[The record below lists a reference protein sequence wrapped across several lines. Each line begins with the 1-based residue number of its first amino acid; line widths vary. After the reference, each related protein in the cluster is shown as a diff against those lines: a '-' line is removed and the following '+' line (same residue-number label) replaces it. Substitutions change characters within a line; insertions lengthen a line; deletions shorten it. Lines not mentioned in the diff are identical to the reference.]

1 MCLLVQITGLGLLS
15 FEEVYHWHSLFW
27 MFENITSS
35 LIDWLNFIQYHHYYF
50 TVVDITTIVLLSN
63 HQSSCQHGS
72 FDSGHYGTDFWTLW
86 DWLKRQVPSVLH
98 NLHVLAFTKVIA
110 WVDLVNTVYNSFIL
124 RSLLCLQATSDQSII
139 LMSTFPSRQS
149 LLKVCLPC
157 EFSI

>member
-1 MCLLVQITGLGLLS
+1 MCLLVQITGLGRLS
-15 FEEVYHWHSLFW
+15 FEEVIPLLAFIILNVWKYYFQFDWL
-27 MFENITSS
+27 IKLYTISS
-35 LIDWLNFIQYHHYYF
+35 LLFYSRWYYYYS
-50 TVVDITTIVLLSN
+50 TVIKPPEFMPAWIFR
-63 HQSSCQHGS
+63 Q
-72 FDSGHYGTDFWTLW
+72 WTLW

-110 WVDLVNTVYNSFIL
+110 WVDLVNTVYNSFIP